1 MPFPGT
7 SLNSL
12 QSKWDTIKQT
22 AGSVK
27 DRSSLLNGLAS
38 ITRAA
43 VLNYAVFLADALQT
57 IDAKTA
63 NATTN
68 GLLEYARAQENNPSL
83 DLQGTYTTMRT
94 QIIATQDWIVTNF
107 PNTTGE
113 LRVYT
118 FDAGKR
124 YVDIAL
130 TGGQLTNFKVQL
142 QALIATID

>member
-22 AGSVK
+22 SGSVK

-38 ITRAA
+38 ITRAT

-57 IDAKTA
+57 LDAKTA
-63 NATTN
+63 NGTTN

-83 DLQGTYTTMRT
+83 DLTGTYSTMRT
-94 QIIATQDWIVTNF
+94 QIVATQDWIVANF

-124 YVDIAL
+124 YIDIVL
-130 TGGQLTNFKVQL
+130 TAPQLSSFKTQL

>member
-22 AGSVK
+22 SGSIK

-57 IDAKTA
+57 LDAKTA
-63 NATTN
+63 NANTN
-68 GLLEYARAQENNPSL
+68 GLLEYARSQENNPTL
-83 DLQGTYTTMRT
+83 DLAGLYSTMRT
-94 QIIATQDWIVTNF
+94 QIVATQDWIVTNF

-118 FDAGKR
+118 FDVNKR
-124 YVDIAL
+124 YVDIVL
-130 TGGQLTNFKVQL
+130 TAPQLSSFKTQL